1 MAHQKRATREKGV
14 SLILGTAALVFII
27 PMLGLTI
34 DVGLLYAAKSKLQ
47 AAVDGA
53 SLAAARAL
61 NLGQTTSAQADS
73 AKQNA
78 VNWFYANFPVGTWG
92 TSGTV
97 MTTSN
102 VNVFDD
108 PNNPHL
114 RNVTVTATTTVPTYF
129 MRWFNVASTTITSS
143 GNASRRDA
151 VVMMV
156 LDRSG
161 SMCAPTGTGPCSKTN
176 TTTACAA
183 MISAAKIFTG
193 QFAAGRDQ
201 IGLISFSNNVYVHS
215 QPTTNFQSVLG
226 YSNNS
231 GNGTGELDTIKCDG
245 STGTAAGISIAYNM
259 LYQTNLPGA
268 LNLIFLE
275 TDGLPNTLTLNFWD
289 STNSVAG
296 IKSTSGC
303 TDNSGKTISGNGF
316 KTLASLPS
324 WTSGRSL
331 TSTPFSSST
340 GYFSDIPAGIV
351 GGVSSS
357 DPGST
362 SINMLLQY
370 FTTSKSSNYQTGT
383 YVTSSAAS
391 GCSFTSAPRTPTS
404 DIAWWPQ
411 TDVFGNYLNPPYSY
425 QSVTTDAQGHVT
437 FSGTTSAR
445 WTNFHAAALNATDYS
460 AYQARTNSTLPA
472 YFFAVGLGG
481 NSSNPPDYVLLQ
493 RMANDPNGDTFNTP
507 ALYDDCADETAC
519 VTYSGQPQGTFVFS
533 PSQSQLAQAFL
544 TISSQILRLSK

>member
-1 MAHQKRATREKGV
+1 MAGAQRVSREKGV

-27 PMLGLTI
+27 PMLGLSI
-34 DVGLLYAAKSKLQ
+34 DVGVLYAAKAKLQ

-61 NLGQTTSAQADS
+61 NLGQTTAAQADN

-78 VNWFYANFPVGTWG
+78 VNWFYANFPTATWG
-92 TSGTV
+92 TSSTV

-108 PNNPHL
+108 PSNPHL

-129 MRWFNVASTTITSS
+129 MKWFNVSSTTISS
-143 GNASRRDA
+143 TGNASRRDA

-161 SMCAPTGTGPCSKTN
+161 SMCAPTAMSHCSESN

-183 MISAAKIFTG
+183 MINAAKVFTG

-201 IGLISFSNNVYVHS
+201 IGLVSFSNNVYIHS
-215 QPTTNFQSVLG
+215 QPTTDFQTVLG

-231 GNGTGELDTIKCDG
+231 GSGTGELDSIICDAN
-245 STGTAAGISIAYNM
+245 TGTAQGISVAYNM
-259 LYQTNLPGA
+259 LYQANLPGA

-289 STNSVAG
+289 SANTVAG
-296 IKSTSGC
+296 ISSSSGC
-303 TDNSGKTISGNGF
+303 KDRNNKTVSSNGF
-316 KTLASLPS
+316 RTLSSLPS
-324 WTSGRSL
+324 WTSGLSL
-331 TSTPFSSST
+331 TSSPFSSSA

-351 GGVSSS
+351 GTVASG

-362 SINMLLQY
+362 NFTVLLQY
-370 FTTSKSSNYQTGT
+370 FTNSKSSYFNSGQ
-383 YVTSSAAS
+383 YVPSSNAS
-391 GCSFTSAPRTPTS
+391 GCGFNSYHTSTS
-404 DIAWWPQ
+404 DFAWWPSQ
-411 TDVFGNYLNPPYSY
+411 DIYGNYLNPPYSY
-425 QSVTTDAQGHVT
+425 QTVSTDSQGHIKNN
-437 FSGTTSAR
+437 G
-445 WTNFHAAALNATDYS
+445 WTNYHAAVLNATDYS
-460 AYQARTNSTLPA
+460 AYQARANPTLPV

-481 NSSNPPDYVLLQ
+481 NSSNPPDPVLLQ
-493 RMANDPNGDTFNTP
+493 RMANDPNGDTFNSP
-507 ALYDDCADETAC
+507 ATYDPCVDETGC
-519 VTYSGQPQGTFVFS
+519 VTYTSQPQGTFVYS
-533 PSQSQLAQAFL
+533 PNQSQLAQAFL